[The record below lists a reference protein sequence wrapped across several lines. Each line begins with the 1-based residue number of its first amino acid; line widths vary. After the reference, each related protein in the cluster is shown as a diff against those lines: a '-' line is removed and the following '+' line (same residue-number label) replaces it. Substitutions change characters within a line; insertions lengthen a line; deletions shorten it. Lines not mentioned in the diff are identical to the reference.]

1 MKKIILSS
9 ALLLASLCGQAQ
21 QAPEKINFNK
31 NGEFK
36 IAQFTDMHLG
46 HDQEKNM
53 IVADMIKKYLTLKS
67 RILWFSQE
75 TLPRWTRSARHGKP

>member
-36 IAQFTDMHLG
+36 IAKFTDMHLG
-46 HDQEKNM
+46 HDQE
-53 IVADMIKKYLTLKS
+53 DRKS
-67 RILWFSQE
+67 VV
-75 TLPRWTRSARHGKP
+75 